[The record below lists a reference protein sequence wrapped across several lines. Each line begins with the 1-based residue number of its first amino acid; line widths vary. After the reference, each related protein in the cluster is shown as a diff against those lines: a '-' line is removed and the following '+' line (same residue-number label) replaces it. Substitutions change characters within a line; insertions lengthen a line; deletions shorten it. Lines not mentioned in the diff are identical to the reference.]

1 MIVINNL
8 IKEYSGILDI
18 FSKIIILRF
27 FYTSFTIFFL
37 YNLPIIFSYR
47 LLLNGEQTRLKTLV
61 YSLFNIFYKS
71 PMYIALY
78 FYVNKS
84 LKKILSQYRGEHSP
98 THIFSKIL
106 ITITYCAIYMFYYL
120 SEGLTTIIPMTL
132 LYSLYISELS
142 YNFIDN
148 LEYKFKNSITFYN
161 SNYLFFGFLGAV
173 YSCIEY
179 FYLLSHDL
187 EILGL
192 FIYILL
198 CFPFLIA
205 YKYQNNPDSYNLFY
219 IPENILISLT

>member
-84 LKKILSQYRGEHSP
+84 LKKILSQYSGEHSP

-161 SNYLFFGFLGAV
+161 SNYLFFGFLGGV

-205 YKYQNNPDSYNLFY
+205 YKYQNNPYSYNLFY

>member
-37 YNLPIIFSYR
+37 YNLPIILCYR
-47 LLLNGEQTRLKTLV
+47 LLLGGVQTYIKTII
-61 YSLFNIFYKS
+61 YNLFNIFYKS
-71 PMYIALY
+71 PMYIILY

-84 LKKILSQYRGEHSP
+84 LKKILSQYKSVHSP
-98 THIFSKIL
+98 SHIFSKIL
-106 ITITYCAIYMFYYL
+106 IIITYCTIYMFYYL
-120 SEGLTTIIPMTL
+120 SKGYISVIPMTL

-161 SNYLFFGFLGAV
+161 SNYLFFWFLGGI

-179 FYLLSHDL
+179 FYLLPYDL
-187 EILGL
+187 EILGI

-198 CFPFLIA
+198 CFPLLIT
-205 YKYQNNPDSYNLFY
+205 YKYQNNSDNYNLFY
-219 IPENILISLT
+219 IPEKILLSLV

>member
-84 LKKILSQYRGEHSP
+84 LKKILSQYKGSHSP

-205 YKYQNNPDSYNLFY
+205 YKYQNNPYSYNLFY